1 MTTTYGNLVDEVLL
15 NLSGYTL
22 RQERTTH
29 LTQDITASG
38 LTLNLGTT
46 TNIGK
51 GVVEIDEELIWLDS
65 YDRVSSTATVAP
77 YGRGFQATTPAIHT
91 AGTMVTVAPTFPRS
105 AVKRAINEAIQSIY
119 PTLYALSTHTITFN
133 AVQNTYSLPA
143 DAQTIIY
150 ASWSTIGPTQEW
162 RPVKGWRQD
171 SMANTTSFASGNTI
185 TIYDNLPA
193 GRTVQIYYTKIPTAL
208 TGAADSAVFETTTG
222 LQSSA
227 KDVII
232 YGAAYRLASFL
243 DAGRLNYSS
252 AEADNADTKIQF
264 GSGSS
269 NARFLLALYNQRLTE
284 EKNKLR
290 DLFPTR
296 VHYTRY

>member
-15 NLSGYTL
+15 NLAGYTM

-29 LTQDITASG
+29 LTQDVTSAG

-65 YDRVSSTATVAP
+65 YDRISSTATAAP
-77 YGRGFQATTPAIHT
+77 YGRGFQSTTAAAHT
-91 AGTMVTVAPTFPRS
+91 SGTKVTVSPTFPRS
-105 AVKRAINEAIQSIY
+105 SVKRAINEAIQSVY
-119 PTLYALSTHTITFN
+119 PTLYALGTTTLTYN
-133 AVQNTYSLPA
+133 AVQNTYALPEE
-143 DAQTIIY
+143 AQTILY
-150 ASWSTIGPTQEW
+150 VSWSTIGPTKEW

-171 SMANTTSFASGNTI
+171 PMANHTSWPTGNTI

-193 GRTVQIYYTKIPTAL
+193 GRTIQIHYTTVPTSFN
-208 TGAADSAVFETTTG
+208 GSADSAVFETTTG
-222 LQSSA
+222 LQASA

-232 YGAAYRLASFL
+232 YGAAYRLASFV

-269 NARFLLALYNQRLTE
+269 NSRFLLALYNQRLNE

-290 DLFPTR
+290 DLFPAR
-296 VHYTRY
+296 IHYTRY

>member
-1 MTTTYGNLVDEVLL
+1 MTTTYGSLVDEVLL
-15 NLSGYTL
+15 NLSGYTM

-29 LTQDITASG
+29 LTQNITSSD

-51 GVVEIDEELIWLDS
+51 GVVEVDEELIWLDS
-65 YDRVSSTATVAP
+65 YDRISSSATAAP
-77 YGRGFQATTPAIHT
+77 YGRGFNSTVAAAHT
-91 AGTMVTVAPTFPRS
+91 AGTRVTVAPTFPRS
-105 AVKRAINEAIQSIY
+105 SVKRAINEAIQSVY
-119 PTLYALSTHTITFN
+119 PTLYALDTHSFTYN
-133 AVQNTYSLPA
+133 AVQNTYELPA
-143 DAQTIIY
+143 DVQTILY
-150 ASWSTIGPTQEW
+150 VSWSTIGPTKEW

-171 SMANTTSFASGNTI
+171 PMANHGAFASGNSI

-193 GRTVQIYYTKIPTAL
+193 GRTIQIHYTKVPTSFN
-208 TGAADSAVFETTTG
+208 GSSDSAVFEDTTG

-227 KDVII
+227 KDVVI
-232 YGAAYRLASFL
+232 YGAAYRLASFV

-269 NARFLLALYNQRLTE
+269 NSRFLLALYNQRLNE
-284 EKNKLR
+284 EKTKLR

>member
-29 LTQDITASG
+29 LTQNITASD

-51 GVVEIDEELIWLDS
+51 GVVEIGEELIWLDS
-65 YDRVSSTATVAP
+65 YDRVSSTATAAP
-77 YGRGFQATTPAIHT
+77 YGRGFQATDPTSHT
-91 AGTMVTVAPTFPRS
+91 AGTMVTIAPTFPRS
-105 AVKRAINEAIQSIY
+105 AVKRAINEAIQSVY
-119 PTLYALSTHTITFN
+119 PTLYALGTTTITYN
-133 AVQNTYSLPA
+133 AVQNTYQLPEE
-143 DAQTIIY
+143 AQTILY
-150 ASWSTIGPTQEW
+150 VSWSTIGPTKEW

-171 SMANTTSFASGNTI
+171 SMANHTAFTSGNSI

-193 GRTVQIYYTKIPTAL
+193 GRTIQIHYTKVPTSFN
-208 TGAADSAVFETTTG
+208 GSADTSVFETVTG

-252 AEADNADTKIQF
+252 AEADNADSKIQF

-269 NARFLLALYNQRLTE
+269 NSRFLLALYNQRLNE

-290 DLFPTR
+290 DLFPAR

>member
-1 MTTTYGNLVDEVLL
+1 MTTTYGSLVDEVLL
-15 NLSGYTL
+15 NLAGYTM

-29 LTQDITASG
+29 LTQDITSTG

-65 YDRVSSTATVAP
+65 YDRISSTATAAP
-77 YGRGFQATTPAIHT
+77 YGRGFQSTTAAAHT
-91 AGTMVTVAPTFPRS
+91 SGTKVTVSPTFPRS
-105 AVKRAINEAIQSIY
+105 SVKRAINEAIQSVY
-119 PTLYALSTHTITFN
+119 PTLYALDTHSFTYN
-133 AVQNTYSLPA
+133 AVQNTYMLPEEV
-143 DAQTIIY
+143 QTILY
-150 ASWSTIGPTQEW
+150 VSWSTIGPTKEW

-171 SMANTTSFASGNTI
+171 PMANHTAFSTGNSI

-193 GRTVQIYYTKIPTAL
+193 GRTIQIHYTKVPASFNGSADTAN
-208 TGAADSAVFETTTG
+208 FETTTG

-227 KDVII
+227 KDVVI
-232 YGAAYRLASFL
+232 YGAAYRLASFV

-269 NARFLLALYNQRLTE
+269 NSRFLLALYNQRLNE
-284 EKNKLR
+284 EKTKLR

>member
-29 LTQDITASG
+29 LTQDITSTG

-51 GVVEIDEELIWLDS
+51 GAVEIGDELIFLDS
-65 YDRVSSTATVAP
+65 YDRVSSTATAAP
-77 YGRGFQATTPAIHT
+77 YGRGFQGTTAEAHT
-91 AGTMVTVAPTFPRS
+91 AGKMITIAPSFPRS
-105 AVKRAINEAIQSIY
+105 AVKRAINAAVQSIY
-119 PTLYALSTHTITFN
+119 PTLYAVATHTITFN

-150 ASWSTIGPTQEW
+150 VSYSTIGPTKEW

-171 SMANTTSFASGNTI
+171 GMANTGSFATGNTI

-193 GRTVQIYYTKIPTAL
+193 GRVVQIHYTKIPTVL
-208 TGAADSAVFETTTG
+208 TDAADNAVFETTTG

-232 YGAAYRLASFL
+232 YGAAYRLASFI

-252 AEADNADTKIQF
+252 AEADNADTKIQY
-264 GSGSS
+264 GSGAS
-269 NARFLLALYNQRLTE
+269 NARFLLALYNQKLTE

>member
-29 LTQDITASG
+29 LTQNISSSD

-65 YDRVSSTATVAP
+65 YDRISSTATAAP
-77 YGRGFQATTPAIHT
+77 YGRGFQATTPVAHT

-105 AVKRAINEAIQSIY
+105 AVKRAINEAVQSVY
-119 PTLYALSTHTITFN
+119 PTLYALDTHSFTYN
-133 AVQNTYSLPA
+133 AVQNTYELPT
-143 DAQTIIY
+143 DVQTILY
-150 ASWSTIGPTQEW
+150 VSWSTIGPTKEW

-171 SMANTTSFASGNTI
+171 PMANHGAFASGNSI

-193 GRTVQIYYTKIPTAL
+193 GRTIQIHYTKVPISFN
-208 TGAADSAVFETTTG
+208 GSADSAVFEDVTG

-269 NARFLLALYNQRLTE
+269 NARFLLALYNQRLNE
-284 EKNKLR
+284 EKTKLR

>member
-1 MTTTYGNLVDEVLL
+1 MTTTYKNLVDEVLL

-22 RQERTTH
+22 RQERITH
-29 LTQDITASG
+29 LTQDITSTG

-46 TNIGK
+46 QNIGK
-51 GVVEIDEELIWLDS
+51 GAVEINDELIWIDS
-65 YDRVSSTATVAP
+65 YDRISSSAIAAP
-77 YGRGFQATTPAIHT
+77 YGRGFNGTTAAAHT

-119 PTLYALSTHTITFN
+119 PTIYGISTHTLTYN
-133 AVQNTYSLPA
+133 AVQNTYPLPA
-143 DAQTIIY
+143 EAQTVLY
-150 ASWSTIGPTQEW
+150 VSWSTIGPTKEW

-171 SMANTTSFASGNTI
+171 SMANTGAFSTGNSL

-193 GRTVQIYYTKIPTAL
+193 GRTIQIQYTKIPAAL
-208 TGAADSAVFETTTG
+208 TDAADSAVFETVTG

-227 KDVII
+227 KDVVI
-232 YGAAYRLASFL
+232 YGAAYRLASFM

-269 NARFLLALYNQRLTE
+269 NSRFLLALYNQRLNE
-284 EKNKLR
+284 EKSKLR

>member
-1 MTTTYGNLVDEVLL
+1 MTTTYGSLVDEVLL
-15 NLSGYTL
+15 NLSGYTM

-29 LTQDITASG
+29 LTQNITSSD

-51 GVVEIDEELIWLDS
+51 GVVEVDEELIWLDS
-65 YDRVSSTATVAP
+65 YDRISSSATAAP
-77 YGRGFQATTPAIHT
+77 YGRGFNSTVAAAHT
-91 AGTMVTVAPTFPRS
+91 AGTRVTVAPTFPRS
-105 AVKRAINEAIQSIY
+105 SVKRAINEAIQSVY
-119 PTLYALSTHTITFN
+119 PTLYALDTHSFTYN
-133 AVQNTYSLPA
+133 AVQNTYELPE
-143 DAQTIIY
+143 DVQTILY
-150 ASWSTIGPTQEW
+150 VSWSTIGPTKEW

-171 SMANTTSFASGNTI
+171 PMANHGAFASGNSI

-193 GRTVQIYYTKIPTAL
+193 GRTIQIHYTKVPTSFN
-208 TGAADSAVFETTTG
+208 GSADTSIFEDTTG

-227 KDVII
+227 KDVVI
-232 YGAAYRLASFL
+232 YGAAYRLASFV

-269 NARFLLALYNQRLTE
+269 NSRFLLALYNQRLNE
-284 EKNKLR
+284 EKTKLR

>member
-1 MTTTYGNLVDEVLL
+1 MATTYGNLVDEVLL

-51 GVVEIDEELIWLDS
+51 GVVEIGDELIWLDS
-65 YDRVSSTATVAP
+65 YDRVSSTATAAP
-77 YGRGFQATTPAIHT
+77 YGRGFQATSAAAHT
-91 AGTMVTVAPTFPRS
+91 AGTKVTVAPTFPRS
-105 AVKRAINEAIQSIY
+105 AVKRAINEAIQSVY
-119 PTLYALSTHTITFN
+119 PTLYALNKYSFTYN
-133 AVQNTYSLPA
+133 SVQNTYQLPS
-143 DAQTIIY
+143 DVQTILY
-150 ASWSTIGPTQEW
+150 VSWSTIGPTKEW
-162 RPVKGWRQD
+162 RPVKGWRLD
-171 SMANTTSFASGNTI
+171 SMANETAFANGVTL

-193 GRTVQIYYTKIPTAL
+193 GRTIQITYTKVPQTFD
-208 TGAADSAVFETTTG
+208 GSADSSVFEDTTG
-222 LQSSA
+222 LLASA

-232 YGAAYRLASFL
+232 YGAAYRLASFI
-243 DAGRLNYSS
+243 DTGRLNYLS

-269 NARFLLALYNQRLTE
+269 NSRFLLALYNQRLSE

-290 DLFPTR
+290 DLFPSR
-296 VHYTRY
+296 IHYTRY

>member
-65 YDRVSSTATVAP
+65 YDRVSSTATAAP
-77 YGRGFQATTPAIHT
+77 YGRGFQATTAVAHSS
-91 AGTMVTVAPTFPRS
+91 GTKVTVAPTFPRS
-105 AVKRAINEAIQSIY
+105 AVKRAINEAIQSVY
-119 PTLYALSTHTITFN
+119 PTLYALDKYSFTYN
-133 AVQNTYSLPA
+133 AVVNTYQLPA
-143 DAQTIIY
+143 NVQTVLY
-150 ASWSTIGPTQEW
+150 VSWSTIGPTKEW
-162 RPVKGWRQD
+162 LPVKGWRLD
-171 SMANTTSFASGNTI
+171 TLANTSSFSNGVSL
-185 TIYDNLPA
+185 TIYDNIPA
-193 GRTVQIYYTKIPTAL
+193 GRTIQITYTKVPQSLNGYAEST
-208 TGAADSAVFETTTG
+208 VFENTTG
-222 LQSSA
+222 LLASA

-232 YGAAYRLASFL
+232 YGAAYRLASFI
-243 DAGRLNYSS
+243 DAGRLNYLS

-264 GSGSS
+264 GSGAS
-269 NARFLLALYNQRLTE
+269 NSRFLLALYNQRLNE
-284 EKNKLR
+284 EKTKLR
-290 DLFPTR
+290 DLYPAR
-296 VHYTRY
+296 IHYTRY

>member
-29 LTQDITASG
+29 LTQDITSSG

-51 GVVEIDEELIWLDS
+51 GVVEIGDELVWLDS
-65 YDRVSSTATVAP
+65 YDRISSTATAAP
-77 YGRGFQATTPAIHT
+77 YGRGFQATSAAAHT
-91 AGTMVTVAPTFPRS
+91 AGTKVTVAPTFPRS
-105 AVKRAINEAIQSIY
+105 AVKRAINEAIQSVY
-119 PTLYALSTHTITFN
+119 PTLYALNKYSFTYN
-133 AVQNTYSLPA
+133 SVQNTYQLPS
-143 DAQTIIY
+143 DVQTILY
-150 ASWSTIGPTQEW
+150 VSWSTIGPTKEW
-162 RPVKGWRQD
+162 RPVKGWRLD
-171 SMANTTSFASGNTI
+171 SMANETAFSNGVTL

-193 GRTVQIYYTKIPTAL
+193 GRTIQITYTKVPQTFD
-208 TGAADSAVFETTTG
+208 GSADAAVFEDTTG
-222 LQSSA
+222 LLASA

-232 YGAAYRLASFL
+232 YGAAYRLASFI
-243 DAGRLNYSS
+243 DAGRLNYMS

-269 NARFLLALYNQRLTE
+269 NSRFLLALYNQRLSE

-290 DLFPTR
+290 DLFPSR
-296 VHYTRY
+296 IHYTRY

>member
-29 LTQDITASG
+29 LTQDITSTG

-51 GVVEIDEELIWLDS
+51 GVVEIGDELIWLDS
-65 YDRVSSTATVAP
+65 YDRISSTATAAP
-77 YGRGFQATTPAIHT
+77 YGRGFQATTAATHT
-91 AGTMVTVAPTFPRS
+91 AGTKVTVAPTFPRS
-105 AVKRAINEAIQSIY
+105 AVKRAINEAIQSVY
-119 PTLYALSTHTITFN
+119 PTLYALNKYSFTYN
-133 AVQNTYSLPA
+133 SVQNTYQLPS
-143 DAQTIIY
+143 DVQTILY
-150 ASWSTIGPTQEW
+150 VSWSTIGPTKEW
-162 RPVKGWRQD
+162 RPVKGWRLD
-171 SMANTTSFASGNTI
+171 SMANEATFANGVTL
-185 TIYDNLPA
+185 TIYDSIPA
-193 GRTVQIYYTKIPTAL
+193 GRTIQITYTKVPQTFDGSED
-208 TGAADSAVFETTTG
+208 TAVFENTTG
-222 LQSSA
+222 LLASA

-232 YGAAYRLASFL
+232 YGAAYRLASFI
-243 DAGRLNYSS
+243 DAGRLNYMS

-269 NARFLLALYNQRLTE
+269 NSRFLLALYNQRLSE

-290 DLFPTR
+290 DLFPSR